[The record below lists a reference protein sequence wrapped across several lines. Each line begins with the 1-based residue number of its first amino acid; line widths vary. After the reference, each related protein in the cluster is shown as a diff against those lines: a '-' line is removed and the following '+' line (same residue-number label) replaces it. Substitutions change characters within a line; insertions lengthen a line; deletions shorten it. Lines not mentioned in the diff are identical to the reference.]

1 MPEVSV
7 LMPVYNTRP
16 EHLREAMESI
26 LAQTFTDFEFL
37 ILNDASSDPR
47 VEEVVQSFSDPRI
60 VYAVNEKNLGIS
72 GSRNRLLD
80 MAKGEYLAVM
90 DHDDISLPVGKI
102 RVRPTGS
109 AGGHNGIKNII
120 AHLGTQEFQRI
131 RVGVGEKPKEYDLA
145 AYVLG
150 RFTAEDRR
158 KVEEAFAD
166 AADAVS
172 LMVRDETNEAMNRY
186 NRKKAQEPKTEPK
199 TEAKPQ
205 PKGAGQEPKPEPK
218 RAPEKEE

>member
-1 MPEVSV
+1 MTYGLSFEDLNLFVFVYGKVGVDREGGYLLTVFKVLGYNESV
-7 LMPVYNTRP
+7 RKVI
-16 EHLREAMESI
+16 LRRSVIPFLYDSI
-26 LAQTFTDFEFL
+26 
-37 ILNDASSDPR
+37 
-47 VEEVVQSFSDPRI
+47 
-60 VYAVNEKNLGIS
+60 GIS
-72 GSRNRLLD
+72 LL
-80 MAKGEYLAVM
+80 Y
-90 DHDDISLPVGKI
+90 
-102 RVRPTGS
+102 GS
-109 AGGHNGIKNII
+109 AEALRGTVSAFYTLAEGKK
-120 AHLGTQEFQRI
+120 ALG
-131 RVGVGEKPKEYDLA
+131 VGVGEKPKEYDLA

-199 TEAKPQ
+199 PQ

-218 RAPEKEE
+218 PEPKRAPEKEE

>member
-1 MPEVSV
+1 MYLIAGLGNPT
-7 LMPVYNTRP
+7 PQYDHTR
-16 EHLREAMESI
+16 HNVG
-26 LAQTFTDFEFL
+26 F
-37 ILNDASSDPR
+37 DA
-47 VEEVVQSFSDPRI
+47 VT
-60 VYAVNEKNLGIS
+60 
-72 GSRNRLLD
+72 
-80 MAKGEYLAVM
+80 YLADRYHISM
-90 DHDDISLPVGKI
+90 NTKKFRGICGNRRHRGPEGPPSEAPDLHEPERRERRRGGSLLQAGSGDGDHHYL
-102 RVRPTGS
+102 RRHRPGAGQHPRPQKGS

-186 NRKKAQEPKTEPK
+186 NRKKAQEPKA
-199 TEAKPQ
+199 EAAPQPKPQ

-218 RAPEKEE
+218 QAPEKEE

>member
-1 MPEVSV
+1 MYLIAGLGNPTKQYEHTRHNIGFDAVTYLADRYHISMNTKKFRGICGTGVIEGQKV
-7 LMPVYNTRP
+7 LLLKP
-16 EHLREAMESI
+16 
-26 LAQTFTDFEFL
+26 QTFMNLSGESVGEAAAFYKL
-37 ILNDASSDPR
+37 DP
-47 VEEVVQSFSDPRI
+47 ETKI
-60 VYAVNEKNLGIS
+60 IIIY
-72 GSRNRLLD
+72 
-80 MAKGEYLAVM
+80 
-90 DHDDISLPVGKI
+90 DDIALEPGSI
-102 RVRPTGS
+102 RVRKKGS

-131 RVGVGEKPKEYDLA
+131 RIGVGEKPKEYDLA

-172 LMVRDETNEAMNRY
+172 LMVRGETNEAMNRY

-205 PKGAGQEPKPEPK
+205 PKQAGQDRK
-218 RAPEKEE
+218 AGPEKEE